1 MGCMGADK
9 IYYME
14 YKTMNKLSEK
24 KRIVLVHLDYAKL
37 ERFNH
42 HG

>member
-1 MGCMGADK
+1 MGCMGANK

-24 KRIVLVHLDYAKL
+24 KKKDSLGPLGLCKT
-37 ERFNH
+37 
-42 HG
+42 

>member
-14 YKTMNKLSEK
+14 YRTMNKLSEK
-24 KRIVLVHLDYAKL
+24 KNSLGPLGLCKT
-37 ERFNH
+37 
-42 HG
+42 

>member
-1 MGCMGADK
+1 MGCMGANK

-24 KRIVLVHLDYAKL
+24 KEDSLGPFGLCKT
-37 ERFNH
+37 
-42 HG
+42 

>member
-1 MGCMGADK
+1 MGCMEANK

-14 YKTMNKLSEK
+14 YNIMNKLSEK
-24 KRIVLVHLDYAKL
+24 KRIVLVLLDYAKL
-37 ERFNH
+37 DRFNH

>member
-1 MGCMGADK
+1 MGYIGADK

-24 KRIVLVHLDYAKL
+24 KEDSLGPLGLCKT
-37 ERFNH
+37 
-42 HG
+42 